1 MDGSAAAPRPT
12 EAALVTL
19 ARKSYE
25 TPALLA
31 PSDLDELRGIVGDDA
46 LDFALVVSSFHF
58 INRIADLLHVD
69 PEALPEP
76 LRRFEPIRKLSVWA
90 ASLLMR
96 RMDLANRT
104 YATSFEDAVS
114 AIAPRV
120 ATIPTDVLDT
130 AFAPLRTRPKIV
142 ETFRLAMEERDLR
155 SSLDRATL
163 ARIHATVEDALPTC
177 TEESEGFHP
186 RPSDPVEAFAFVGTR
201 YAYRTT
207 KDMIDA
213 LHDAGYDD
221 LGILDLAIAVADANQ
236 WARNYRM
243 AGLAPELFYL
253 HELPPNE
260 HRLTTEPRRADA
272 RP

>member
-1 MDGSAAAPRPT
+1 MDGSATAPRPIET
-12 EAALVTL
+12 ALVTL
-19 ARKSYE
+19 ARKAYE
-25 TPALLA
+25 APALLT
-31 PSDLDELRGIVGDDA
+31 PSDLDELRALVGDDA
-46 LDFALVVSSFHF
+46 LDFALVVNSFHF

-76 LRRFEPIRKLSVWA
+76 LRRFELLRKFSVWA

-104 YATSFEDAVS
+104 YATSFEDAVA

-120 ATIPTDVLDT
+120 GTLSGEALDT

-155 SSLDRATL
+155 SGLDRATL

-177 TEESEGFHP
+177 TEEGEGFHA
-186 RPSDPVEAFAFVGTR
+186 RPTDPVEAFAFVGTR

-213 LHDAGYDD
+213 LHEAGYDD
-221 LGILDLAIAVADANQ
+221 LGVLDLATAVADANQ
-236 WARNYRM
+236 WARSSRM
-243 AGLAPELFYL
+243 LGLAPELFYL
-253 HELPPNE
+253 HQG
-260 HRLTTEPRRADA
+260 RDTAEPRRADA
-272 RP
+272 RT